1 MTNPVIDC
9 HTHIDSNWLEND
21 AFELKAMLRHCDIY
35 DVEVMVVSLYVSQ
48 GGLELDLQD
57 LRRVFSE
64 FSVRLAVTI
73 GYPPP
78 TTAEEIS
85 ILPAHL
91 EAALRTARAFAKEPE
106 VVGIGEVGLD
116 YYWPQQEWL
125 DLPGQNTIPLD
136 GIENRENREKKASS
150 VLKKYPDLG
159 RCLEKQSEV
168 FRRWV
173 ELAMELDLPLVV
185 HEREAHKD
193 ARQVLLSSDIE
204 PGRVMFHCCAASAAD
219 AVKAAESGHWISVP
233 SSVVMREPFRS
244 IAQAVPLNR
253 LLSETDAP
261 YHCPMALH
269 WKRLRREA
277 RETVHA
283 KGLKG
288 SKLEKAISELSIEHF
303 RTLVEKEYPALQ
315 FETWCDNDN
324 KVKMVNAIDYLS
336 KSNRHRRRNESTFVR
351 AVPYTLAELKD
362 EDYNTVCSILAD
374 NARSFFR
381 L

>member
-35 DVEVMVVSLYVSQ
+35 DVEAMVVSLYVSEE
-48 GGLELDLQD
+48 GLELDLQE
-57 LRRVFSE
+57 LRRVFGE

-78 TTAEEIS
+78 TTAEKINFV
-85 ILPAHL
+85 PAHL
-91 EAALRTARAFAKEPE
+91 EASLETARAFAKEPE

-125 DLPGQNTIPLD
+125 DLSGRSTIPLD
-136 GIENRENREKKASS
+136 GIENKASS
-150 VLKKYPDLG
+150 ALEKYPDLG
-159 RCLEKQSEV
+159 QCLEKQSEV

-173 ELAMELDLPLVV
+173 ELAMELGLPLVV
-185 HEREAHKD
+185 HEREAHQD
-193 ARQVLLSSDIE
+193 ARQILLSSGIE
-204 PGRVMFHCCAASAAD
+204 PARVMFHCCAASAAD
-219 AVKAAESGHWISVP
+219 AVKIAEYGHWVSVP

-253 LLSETDAP
+253 ILSETDAP
-261 YHCPMALH
+261 YHSPMALH
-269 WKRLRREA
+269 WKRIRQEA
-277 RETVHA
+277 TKMVHA
-283 KGLKG
+283 GGLKG
-288 SKLEKAISELSIEHF
+288 SKLEKAISELSTEHF
-303 RTLVEKEYPALQ
+303 RTLVERDYPALQ
-315 FETWCDNDN
+315 FEIRCDN
-324 KVKMVNAIDYLS
+324 KVKIVNAVDCIS
-336 KSNRHRRRNESTFVR
+336 KSKRCRRRNESTFVR
-351 AVPYTLAELKD
+351 AVPRTVAELKD
-362 EDYNTVCSILAD
+362 EDYKTVCSILAD